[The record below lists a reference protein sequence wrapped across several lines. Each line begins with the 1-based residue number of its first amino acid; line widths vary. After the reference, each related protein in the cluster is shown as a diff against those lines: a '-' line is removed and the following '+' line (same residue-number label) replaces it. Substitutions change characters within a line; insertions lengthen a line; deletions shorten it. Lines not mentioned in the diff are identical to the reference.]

1 MNYDKIK
8 FEAAE
13 TRKMLGIG
21 QYDRIDIFRVLRD
34 IENISLIITKIK
46 GNISGF
52 FMRNKEAGLIV
63 INASKSLGHQYFTAA
78 HEFYHIKYDRGMS
91 GRICPINKFEEEY
104 QNERDANYFAAHLL
118 VPDEALKY
126 MILKKTKGKPLTL
139 SDVIF
144 LENYFQVSH
153 TLMLIR
159 LKSIGAITS
168 KQYDSMKNNVINN
181 AARLGYNTN
190 LYRNTEDKGTQIYSD
205 YVELAQTLLNSGR
218 ITYGKYEELLLDG
231 GFADI
236 LYGDNEELEGAE
248 NAFEEADSF

>member
-1 MNYDKIK
+1 MNYDEIK
-8 FEAAE
+8 FKAAE
-13 TRKMLGIG
+13 TRKNLGTG
-21 QYDRIDIFRVLRD
+21 QYDRVDIFRVLKD

-63 INASKSLGHQYFTAA
+63 INASRSLGHQYFTAA
-78 HEFYHIKYDRGMS
+78 HEFYHIKYDIGMS
-91 GRICPINKFEEEY
+91 GRVCPINKFEEEY

-118 VPDEALKY
+118 VPDDALEY
-126 MILKKTKGKPLTL
+126 MILKRTKGKQITL
-139 SDVIF
+139 NDVIF

-153 TLMLIR
+153 KLMLIR

-168 KQYDSMKNNVINN
+168 NQYDSMEKNIIKN
-181 AARLGYNTN
+181 ASRLGYNTD

-205 YVELAQTLLNSGR
+205 YAELAQTLLDSGR

-231 GFADI
+231 GYADI
-236 LYGDNEELEGAE
+236 LYGDNKESEGAE
-248 NAFEEADSF
+248 NAFEDAVSF